1 MSARRSRRTERGH
14 TLLELAVA
22 AVPLGLIG
30 LLLFSVF
37 GFTMAYSR
45 RGEAGVETLQ
55 QARVA
60 LHFMAAELHEA
71 SAAPGAIV
79 VWSRAD
85 GVAVDGV
92 GFLTARAEAPGRTF
106 AVETSGLPRWQ
117 NAVYFLHDP
126 TRQEL
131 RRIAAELTGP
141 SPLADEATR
150 SMGRLLARRVKQMRV
165 VRRGDVITISL
176 TVAGSPG
183 DAVLETSITPRN

>member
-1 MSARRSRRTERGH
+1 MSERRSRRTERGH

-22 AVPLGLIG
+22 AVPLALMG

-60 LHFMAAELHEA
+60 LYVMAAELHEA

-106 AVETSGLPRWQ
+106 ALESSGLPRWQ

-126 TRQEL
+126 ARQEL

-141 SPLADEATR
+141 SPLGDGATR
-150 SMGRLLARRVKQMRV
+150 SKSRLLARRVKQMRV
-165 VRRGDVITISL
+165 ARRGDVITISL
-176 TVAGSPG
+176 TVAGAPG
-183 DAVLETSITPRN
+183 DAILETSITPRN